1 MTPTVQ
7 QTVDGF
13 LTNLDDFA
21 TLIRTVDADR
31 WEEPTRCEGWTIAE
45 IAAHVAGSVVDVLN
59 GRVEIRGVDPD
70 AVVSRQATERRGW
83 SGEEIAGE
91 LIEARAAAKKL
102 LGTFAPDAWGRAAPG
117 DFPGTLRQGVH
128 ALWFDAFLHADDIRS
143 ALGRDPD
150 RGPGLRAGLEFVAE
164 MLETRGGVA
173 LTLALDGT
181 DVIEIAGGGQRVT
194 GDPFMFLRAA
204 KGRIDPADI
213 GLDASINV
221 NWASPGA

>member
-13 LTNLDDFA
+13 LMNLDDFA
-21 TLIRTVDADR
+21 TLIRTVEADR
-31 WEEPTRCEGWTIAE
+31 WNERTRCEGWTIAE
-45 IAAHVAGSVVDVLN
+45 IAAHVTGSLVDVLS
-59 GRVEIRGVDPD
+59 GRLEIRGVDPA
-70 AVVSRQATERRGW
+70 AVVSRQAAERRGC
-83 SGEEIAGE
+83 SSEEMVRE
-91 LIEARAAAKKL
+91 LLEAQEAAQKL
-102 LGTFAPDAWGRAAPG
+102 LGTFEPHAWGAAAPG
-117 DFPGTLRQGVH
+117 DFPGTLRQAVH

-150 RGPGLRAGLEFVAE
+150 RGPGLRASIEFVAD

-173 LTLALDGT
+173 LTFALDGT

-194 GDPFMFLRAA
+194 GDAFTFLRAA

-213 GLDASINV
+213 GLDNSINV